1 MQRKHPERISRS
13 SLMDVVSH
21 ILKDSPSGDAY
32 EAFCLSQ
39 IETDILPRILTPAVC
54 RYFSQMQIRNKEM
67 TIKVSSAA
75 LKANLLQEKSKI
87 IREINAELGEEFVCN
102 IVFL

>member
-13 SLMDVVSH
+13 SLMDAVCQ
-21 ILKDSPSGDAY
+21 ILKDSPSREAYDA
-32 EAFCLSQ
+32 FRLSQ
-39 IETDILPRILTPAVC
+39 IESDILPRILTPAVC
-54 RYFSQMQIRNKEM
+54 RYISQTQVRNKVL
-67 TIKVSSAA
+67 TLKISSAA